1 MAVGQSSK
9 GANYEYEFK
18 QKKDLVFKLD
28 SETTFDAAG
37 PIIGADYFV
46 FFNGPS
52 LSFKYYDRKSYVLKK
67 SSKIFTSGP
76 DAIIQPG
83 GVTLIDKN
91 MAVYEFYGEK
101 LKVLGESGNVIDTIN
116 TNDERLINSSTLI
129 TSLSPIIVDDQ
140 FIYLTAQGNHIMPNR
155 NINHSDFVIK
165 RVNRETRKV
174 ESFVHYPENYENPI
188 TGGRQSI
195 IAITYN
201 QKSKSLIISF
211 PLDHNIY
218 ELKRN
223 GELLVHEIPSPIFDS
238 FEGHYFSSFTKLSK
252 SSWPEV
258 KAKFW
263 QNYSYWAIHY
273 DQYRDVYIRIVNLPI
288 PSSVDI
294 SNESILESEVRKYI
308 AIVYDKNFKLISIS
322 EPLKGLDLTME
333 KGKFFSTEEGFH
345 VFSNDQ
351 NNEDVMRFL
360 TFDIVKK

>member
-1 MAVGQSSK
+1 V
-9 GANYEYEFK
+9 N
-18 QKKDLVFKLD
+18 
-28 SETTFDAAG
+28 
-37 PIIGADYFV
+37 
-46 FFNGPS
+46 
-52 LSFKYYDRKSYVLKK
+52 
-67 SSKIFTSGP
+67 
-76 DAIIQPG
+76 PG
-83 GVTLIDKN
+83 GIAMVDDKV
-91 MAVYEFYGEK
+91 AVYEFYSGS
-101 LKVLGESGNVIDTIN
+101 LKVLGKSGDIL
-116 TNDERLINSSTLI
+116 DEISTSDKTLPNSSTLI

-165 RVNRETRKV
+165 RVNRATRKI
-174 ESFVHYPENYENPI
+174 ESFVNYPENYKQPI

-195 IAITYN
+195 IATTYN
-201 QKSKSLIISF
+201 NKSKSLIISF

-223 GELLVHEIPSPIFDS
+223 GELLVHEMPSTIFDS

-263 QNYSYWAIHY
+263 ENYSYWAIHY
-273 DQYRDVYIRIVNLPI
+273 DQYRDVYIRMVNLPI
-288 PSSVDI
+288 SSSVDI
-294 SNESILESEVRKYI
+294 TNSSIIESEVRKYI

-360 TFDIVKK
+360 TFDVVKK